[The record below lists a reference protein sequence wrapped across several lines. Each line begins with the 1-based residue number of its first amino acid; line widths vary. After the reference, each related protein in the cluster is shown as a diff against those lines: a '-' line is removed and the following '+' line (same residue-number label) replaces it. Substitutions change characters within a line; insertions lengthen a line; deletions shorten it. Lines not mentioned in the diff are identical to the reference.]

1 MQTII
6 TDLENILAKGDSFP
20 ADTPIFMLNLLRY
33 REFADYGGRTDVEPC
48 SGREAYHQ
56 RYAPVTSRIMAADGT
71 KVFWVGSVLAHLIA
85 PVDERWD
92 EILLVEY
99 PDFAAFRNL
108 VENSEYQA
116 DAVFHRTA
124 ALEDSRLIATVKMS

>member
-1 MQTII
+1 MRTIK
-6 TDLENILAKGDSFP
+6 TNLENILAKGDSFP
-20 ADTPIFMLNLLRY
+20 ENTPIFMLNLLRY
-33 REFADYGGRTDVEPC
+33 RKFADYGGRTDVAPC
-48 SGREAYHQ
+48 SGREAYHE

-85 PVDERWD
+85 PVDESWD

-108 VENSEYQA
+108 VENPEYQA